1 MEATLQAEKREG
13 RGKNEARRLRASGRI
28 PAVVYGT
35 EKDKATE
42 ISVDPKVLLRIL
54 HSEGGVNTLIGLE
67 GAGLAGGRKVLVK
80 EYQLDPID
88 HKLLH
93 ADFYAVAMDKML
105 TVTVPIV
112 LKGEPKGVKQQG
124 GIVDFVNREIEV
136 ECLPADIPEHI
147 DVDVTELMLHQGI
160 RVRDIATNA
169 KWKPV
174 SELDL
179 MLVHVIMPKA
189 EEVAAPA
196 DAAAAGTAAPAEP
209 EVLKK
214 GKKEEEEAEK
224 KDDKKKDEKK
234 K

>member
-1 MEATLQAEKREG
+1 MDATLQAEKREG

-35 EKDKATE
+35 EKNKATE
-42 ISVDPKVLLRIL
+42 IAVDPKVLLRIL
-54 HSEGGVNTLIGLE
+54 HSESGVNTLIGLE
-67 GAGLAGGRKVLVK
+67 GAGLATGRKVLVK

-88 HKLLH
+88 HRLLH

-147 DVDVTELMLHQGI
+147 DIDISELMLHQGM
-160 RVRDIATNA
+160 RVRDLPQDA
-169 KWKPV
+169 KWKAITDP
-174 SELDL
+174 D
-179 MLVHVIMPKA
+179 MMIVHVVTVKA
-189 EEVAAPA
+189 EAEPTPEAAVA
-196 DAAAAGTAAPAEP
+196 TAAVPGTPAEP
-209 EVLKK
+209 EVIKK
-214 GKKEEEEAEK
+214 GKKEEEEGDKDKDKKEK
-224 KDDKKKDEKK
+224 K
-234 K
+234 